1 MSDKPVR
8 LLIVDDDD
16 EDIYLIN
23 DALSEVVETVYEVTS
38 VTSALAAMAKLSQ
51 HTYDVIISDYR
62 LGHVTGV
69 DFMKNVRLAGIDT
82 PMILLTGLAGHLIDK
97 AALEAGASDFLPKA
111 SLQGSVL
118 DRSIRY
124 ALAHANRQRL
134 LHAVLKT
141 TISGMAVLD
150 SHRVLTLWN
159 PSFAEFAEAAFGTD
173 AGRLEKLVDLAMKA
187 GAQDIEVGDRTA
199 EVHCMALPDGGN
211 VLALHDVTAR
221 VTELRERELAEQ
233 RVRKIAMHD
242 TLTALPNRIAF
253 NDRLDENLAEAS
265 QDGRRLA
272 ILSFDFNRFKEV
284 NDLFGHAAG
293 DELLKTT
300 AHRLIPILFHG
311 DFAARLGGDE
321 FVLIHHVRD
330 EHSAALLANRVAES
344 LSMPVEYQGRMMEP
358 GVSIGIAY
366 FPDHGTRREELLANA
381 DLAMYRA
388 KSGIGS
394 SFCVFDADMDEF
406 IRERRKI
413 ALELRN
419 ALHNDEFVLY
429 CQPQHRTNSGE
440 LVGYEVLLRWM
451 SPTRGMVSPQ
461 DFILIAEETGI
472 IKEID
477 DWVMR
482 AACTAA
488 VKWSLPLK
496 IAVNVSARAICH
508 AGIVDTVRNVLI
520 ETGLPPSRLEIEVT
534 ETALINDLSR
544 ALHNLRQIKACG
556 VAIAMDD
563 FGTGYSSLSLLNSFP
578 FDKIKIDRSF
588 IQAVGLNDRAD
599 SIFRAVAGMG
609 KALSVPVLVEGIET
623 LEQLE
628 FAQALGCE
636 EVQGYFHGRP
646 IPESGIEKIERDGA
660 VSSAVSIRADDMIL
674 PISPVKLPAAAKGA
688 AA

>member
-1 MSDKPVR
+1 MTDKGVK

-16 EDIYLIN
+16 EDLYLIN
-23 DALSEVVETVYEVTS
+23 DALSEVVDARYDVTTA
-38 VTSALAAMAKLSQ
+38 TSALAAMGKLAGV
-51 HTYDVIISDYR
+51 TYDVIISDYR
-62 LGHVTGV
+62 LGHVTGI
-69 DFMKNVRLAGIDT
+69 DFIKNVRLAGIDT
-82 PMILLTGLAGHLIDK
+82 PVILLTGLSGALIDK

-111 SLQGSVL
+111 SITGAIL

-124 ALAHANRQRL
+124 ARAHADRQRL

-150 SHRVLTLWN
+150 AQKNLTLWN
-159 PSFAEFAEAAFGTD
+159 PRFTEFAEVAFGSD
-173 AGRLEKLVDLAMKA
+173 RERLRKLAELALKSD
-187 GAQDIEVGDRTA
+187 AQDIEIGDRTA
-199 EVHCMALPDGGN
+199 EVHCMAMPNGGN

-221 VTELRERELAEQ
+221 VTELKERALAEQ

-253 NDRLDENLAEAS
+253 NDGLDESLIEAKRI
-265 QDGRRLA
+265 GERLA

-293 DELLKTT
+293 DELLKT
-300 AHRLIPILFHG
+300 AAQRLTPLLTG
-311 DFAARLGGDE
+311 SDFAARLGGDE
-321 FVLIHHVRD
+321 FVLIHHVTAETSAPD
-330 EHSAALLANRVAES
+330 LAQEVATALSAA
-344 LSMPVEYQGRMMEP
+344 VEYQGRLIEA

-366 FPDHGTRREELLANA
+366 YPEHGHRREELLANA

-394 SFCVFDADMDEF
+394 SFCVFDVDMDEF

-413 ALELRN
+413 SHELRN
-419 ALHNDEFVLY
+419 ALHDDEFVLY
-429 CQPQHRTNSGE
+429 CQPQHRANGGQ

-451 SPTRGMVSPQ
+451 SPSRGMVPPQ

-472 IKEID
+472 IKDID
-477 DWVMR
+477 EWVMR
-482 AACTAA
+482 AACEAA
-488 VKWSLPLK
+488 VKWSVPLK
-496 IAVNVSARAICH
+496 VAVNVSARAICH
-508 AGIVDTVRNVLI
+508 PGIPESVRNILL
-520 ETGLPPSRLEIEVT
+520 ETGLPASRLEIEVT

-544 ALHNLRQIKACG
+544 ALHNLRQIKAHG
-556 VAIAMDD
+556 VSIAMDD

-588 IQAVGLNDRAD
+588 IQAVGQNERAD

-623 LEQLE
+623 AEQLE
-628 FAQALGCE
+628 FARVLGCE
-636 EVQGYFHGRP
+636 EVQGYYHGRP
-646 IPESGIEKIERDGA
+646 MPETEVHRILASMTATAGA
-660 VSSAVSIRADDMIL
+660 GHAFIHEAVA
-674 PISPVKLPAAAKGA
+674 LPAVRDA

>member
-1 MSDKPVR
+1 MTETPVK
-8 LLIVDDDD
+8 LLIVDDDE
-16 EDIYLIN
+16 EDLYLIN
-23 DALSEVVETVYEVTS
+23 DALGEVVEARYDVTTVS
-38 VTSALAAMAKLSQ
+38 SALAAMAKLAAN
-51 HTYDVIISDYR
+51 TYDVIISDYR
-62 LGHVTGV
+62 LGPVTGV
-69 DFMKNVRLAGIDT
+69 DFIKNIRLAGIDT
-82 PMILLTGLAGHLIDK
+82 PVILLTGLAGHLIDK

-111 SLQGSVL
+111 SLAGAVL

-124 ALAHANRQRL
+124 ARAHADRQRL

-150 SHRVLTLWN
+150 ANRVLTLWN
-159 PSFAEFAEAAFGTD
+159 PRFTEFAEAGFGTD
-173 AGRLEKLVDLAMKA
+173 QDRLGKLVDLAMKS
-187 GAQDIEVGDRTA
+187 GEQDIEIGDRTA
-199 EVHCMALPDGGN
+199 EVHCMALPDGGH

-221 VTELRERELAEQ
+221 VSELRERALAEQ

-253 NDRLDENLAEAS
+253 NDRLDTSIAEAEEEGS
-265 QDGRRLA
+265 RLA

-293 DELLKTT
+293 DELLKTA
-300 AHRLIPILFHG
+300 AHRLIPLLLEG

-321 FVLIHHVRD
+321 FVLIHRVVD
-330 EHSAALLANRVAES
+330 QNSAAQLAHKVSES
-344 LSMPVEYQGRMMEP
+344 LSLPIEYQGRLIEP

-366 FPDHGTRREELLANA
+366 YPDHGLKREELLANA

-394 SFCVFDADMDEF
+394 SYCVFDADMDEF

-413 ALELRN
+413 ALELRT
-419 ALHNDEFVLY
+419 ALHEGEFILY
-429 CQPQHRTNSGE
+429 CQPQHRASTGE
-440 LVGYEVLLRWM
+440 LVGYEVLLRWK
-451 SPTRGMVSPQ
+451 SPTRGMVPPQ
-461 DFILIAEETGI
+461 EFILIAEETGL
-472 IKEID
+472 IKDID

-482 AACTAA
+482 AACAA
-488 VKWSLPLK
+488 ASRWPVPLK
-496 IAVNVSARAICH
+496 VAVNVSARAICH
-508 AGIVDTVRNVLI
+508 SGIVDTVRNILI
-520 ETGLPPSRLEIEVT
+520 ETGLPPSRLELEVT

-588 IQAVGLNDRAD
+588 IQAVGQNERAD

-609 KALSVPVLVEGIET
+609 KALGVPVLVEGIET
-623 LEQLE
+623 QDQLG
-628 FAQALGCE
+628 FAQALDCE

-646 IPESGIEKIERDGA
+646 IPEPEIHEALCRIAGVTEREA
-660 VSSAVSIRADDMIL
+660 APPMV
-674 PISPVKLPAAAKGA
+674 PAARLGGVKGA

>member
-1 MSDKPVR
+1 MTEKTVR

-16 EDIYLIN
+16 DDIYLIN
-23 DALSEVVETVYEVTS
+23 DALSEVVETRYDVTA
-38 VTSALAAMAKLSQ
+38 VTSALAAMGKLSAN
-51 HTYDVIISDYR
+51 TYDVIISDYR
-62 LGHVTGV
+62 LGYVTGI
-69 DFMKNVRLAGIDT
+69 DFIKNVRLAGIDT
-82 PMILLTGLAGHLIDK
+82 PVVLLTGLAGHLIDK
-97 AALEAGASDFLPKA
+97 AALEAGASDFLPKG
-111 SLQGSVL
+111 SLTGAVL
-118 DRSIRY
+118 DRSVRY
-124 ALAHANRQRL
+124 AMAHADRQRL

-150 SHRVLTLWN
+150 AQSNLTLWN
-159 PSFAEFAEAAFGTD
+159 PRFVEFAEAAFGD
-173 AGRLEKLVDLAMKA
+173 NKERLGQLVQLVMQN
-187 GAQDIEVGDRTA
+187 GAQDVEIGGRTA
-199 EVHCMALPDGGN
+199 EVHCMALPDGGT

-221 VTELRERELAEQ
+221 VTELRERALAEQ

-242 TLTALPNRIAF
+242 TLTALPNRFSF
-253 NDRLDENLAEAS
+253 NDRLDDSLKEAVA
-265 QDGRRLA
+265 DGRRLA

-293 DELLKTT
+293 DELLKST
-300 AHRLIPILFHG
+300 AQRLLPILAET

-321 FVLIHHVRD
+321 FVLIHHVTD
-330 EHSAALLANRVAES
+330 EQSAIRLARRVAES
-344 LSMPVEYQGRMMEP
+344 LSMPVEYQGRVIEA
-358 GVSIGIAY
+358 GVSIGISY
-366 FPDHGTRREELLANA
+366 FPEHGQRREELLANA

-394 SFCVFDADMDEF
+394 SFCVFDAGMDEF

-413 ALELRN
+413 SHELRN
-419 ALHNDEFVLY
+419 AMHDGEFSIY
-429 CQPQHRTNSGE
+429 CQPQHRTTTGE
-440 LVGYEVLLRWM
+440 LVGFEVLLRWN
-451 SPTRGMVSPQ
+451 SPTRGMVPPQ
-461 DFILIAEETGI
+461 EFILIAEETGI
-472 IKEID
+472 IKDID

-482 AACTAA
+482 AACEAA
-488 VKWSLPLK
+488 MKWSLPLK

-508 AGIVDTVRNVLI
+508 AGIVDSVRNILI

-588 IQAVGLNDRAD
+588 IQAVGQNERAD

-623 LEQLE
+623 AEQLD
-628 FAQALGCE
+628 FARSLGCE
-636 EVQGYFHGRP
+636 EVQGYYHGRP
-646 IPESGIEKIERDGA
+646 IPEREVGGILEAMIAGTLNP
-660 VSSAVSIRADDMIL
+660 SLQPSA
-674 PISPVKLPAAAKGA
+674 ISPMPLTATDAAA
-688 AA
+688 